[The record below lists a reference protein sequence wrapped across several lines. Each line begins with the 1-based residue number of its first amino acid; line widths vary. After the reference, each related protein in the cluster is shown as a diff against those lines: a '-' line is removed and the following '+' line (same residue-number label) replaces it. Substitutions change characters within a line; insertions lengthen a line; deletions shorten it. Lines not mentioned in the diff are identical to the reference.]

1 MKAPPLAY
9 VRATS
14 LDAAFR
20 LWDAPGNQATLLAG
34 GQTLLA
40 TLAFRLAELG
50 TLIDI
55 SRLPELH
62 GIYATADGI
71 RVGAMTTHSELGV
84 NALVRRHV
92 PLLTNA
98 VPLIAHAAIRNRGT
112 IGGSLAHADPAAEL
126 PACSVAL
133 DAVIL
138 ARSARGERR
147 IPAAR
152 FFTGLYATAL
162 AERELI
168 AAIEFPIAGREE
180 RSAILELTRRA
191 GDYAMAGIAAK
202 ALVAGGVLRAP
213 KLVFFAVG
221 DGPIT
226 AQHAMAAIADR
237 PVTPATVAAAHSAL
251 DLDLDPAADQHGGP
265 EMKRQLARVLLARA
279 LEQISG
285 DDAGGDA

>member
-20 LWDAPGNQATLLAG
+20 LWDAPGDAATLLAG

-40 TLAFRLAELG
+40 TLAFRLAEHG
-50 TLIDI
+50 ALIDI
-55 SRLPELH
+55 SRLPELR
-62 GIYATADGI
+62 GISATADSI

-92 PLLTNA
+92 PLLANA
-98 VPLIAHAAIRNRGT
+98 VPLIAHAAIRNLGT

-126 PACSVAL
+126 PACAVAL
-133 DAVIL
+133 DAVII
-138 ARSARGERR
+138 ARSVRGERR
-147 IPAAR
+147 IAAAQ
-152 FFTGLYATAL
+152 FFTGLYTTAL

-168 AAIEFPIAGREE
+168 AAIEFPLARREE
-180 RSAILELTRRA
+180 RSAILELARRA
-191 GDYAMAGIAAK
+191 GDYAIAGIAAK
-202 ALVAGGVLRAP
+202 ALVEGGVLRAP

-221 DGPIT
+221 DGPIA
-226 AQHAMAAIADR
+226 AQRAMAAIADK
-237 PVTPATVAAAHSAL
+237 PVTPATVAAAQRAL

-279 LEQISG
+279 LELISA
-285 DDAGGDA
+285 DDAGRDA